1 MKKRDDVIR
10 NGGQPGLPAIPKRKA
25 LTQALSPVKK
35 SVNFDTEAGTSEP
48 DQPQTGAEEEEEID
62 LEKPPTPMTM
72 RALQFYNSIKG
83 SQQRRS
89 LDLRGFGSQEV

>member
-1 MKKRDDVIR
+1 VKRIEISEALFDNMKKRDDVIR

-48 DQPQTGAEEEEEID
+48 D
-62 LEKPPTPMTM
+62 
-72 RALQFYNSIKG
+72 
-83 SQQRRS
+83 
-89 LDLRGFGSQEV
+89 